1 MSAAAVTLPA
11 AHALSPGRVVNPWL
25 IGITV
30 SMAAFL
36 EVLDT
41 SVANV
46 ALPYIAGDLGASY
59 DDSTWVLTSYLAA
72 NAIVLPVSGWLAE
85 VMGRKRYFMI
95 SLVVFTASSLLC
107 GFAPNLLLLLL
118 FRALQGIGGGGL
130 QPMAQAI
137 LNDSFPPQQR
147 ASAFALY
154 GISAVLAP
162 TVGPM
167 LGGWITDNYS
177 WRWIFFIKLP
187 VALLALYLTYTL
199 VKDPPFLRRLK
210 RGGIRV
216 DYIGISF
223 LTLGVASLQILL
235 DKGQEDDWFGSH
247 FITTLV
253 ITAAVCLTSLVI
265 WEWFQK
271 EPIIDV
277 RMFKSFNFAAANV
290 MMFMLGFMLFSTL
303 VLIPEFLQT
312 LMGYTA
318 ELAGLALFG
327 GGVVLLFMM
336 PIVGRLSSKIQAKWL
351 IATGW
356 LCLAIGLFYCAH
368 KIDLFVSFRFATWLR
383 VTQVIGIGFLFV
395 PITAAGYIGVSPEK
409 GNSVSGIINFMRNI
423 GGSIG
428 TSVVTTMITRRG
440 QYHQQILVSH
450 ITPDFPAY
458 RSALHGL
465 SSKIAHSGLR
475 AGDAHNQAIAR
486 FYRLV
491 HQQGGALSYMDIF
504 WVLGALCS
512 IMFVLA
518 FFLKKNNP
526 GAGGHVG
533 AH

>member
-1 MSAAAVTLPA
+1 MSTASASLPA
-11 AHALSPGRVVNPWL
+11 QIVSRPAVNPWL
-25 IGITV
+25 IGVTV

-59 DDSTWVLTSYLAA
+59 DDSTWVLTSYLAS

-85 VMGRKRYFMI
+85 VFGRKRYFI
-95 SLVVFTASSLLC
+95 LSLIIFTISSLLC
-107 GFAPNLLLLLL
+107 GFAPSLPMLLL

-137 LNDSFPPQQR
+137 LNDTFPPEQR
-147 ASAFALY
+147 GAAFALY

-187 VALLALYLTYTL
+187 VALVTLYMTYAL
-199 VKDPPFLRRLK
+199 VREKPAASRIK
-210 RGGIRV
+210 NGGIRV
-216 DYIGISF
+216 DYIGIAF
-223 LTLGVASLQILL
+223 LTLGVASLQIVL

-247 FITTLV
+247 FITTLA
-253 ITAAVCLTSLVI
+253 ITATVCLISLVF
-265 WEWFQK
+265 WEWFRK
-271 EPIIDV
+271 EPIIEV
-277 RMFKSFNFAAANV
+277 RMFKSFNFAAANL
-290 MMFMLGFMLFSTL
+290 MMFMMGFMLFSTL

-327 GGVVLLFMM
+327 GGVVLLVMM
-336 PIVGRLSSKIQAKWL
+336 PIVGRLTSKIQARWL

-356 LCLAIGLFYCAH
+356 LCLAVGLFYCANQ
-368 KIDLFVSFRFATWLR
+368 IDLFVSFNFASWLR
-383 VTQVIGIGFLFV
+383 VAQVVGIGFLFV
-395 PITAAGYIGVSPEK
+395 PITAAGYIGVPPEK
-409 GNSVSGIINFMRNI
+409 GDSVSGIINFMRNI

-428 TSVVTTMITRRG
+428 TSVVGTMITRRS
-440 QYHQQILVSH
+440 QYHQQILVGH
-450 ITPDFPAY
+450 ITPD
-458 RSALHGL
+458 SAAFRGSLHGL
-465 SSKIAHSGLR
+465 TSSIRHSGL
-475 AGDAHNQAIAR
+475 GGVDANNQAIAR
-486 FYRLV
+486 YYGLV
-491 HQQGGALSYMDIF
+491 NQQAHTLSFMDTF
-504 WVLGALCS
+504 WVLAVLCA

-518 FFLKKNNP
+518 FFLKKNDP
-526 GAGGHVG
+526 GAGGDVAVG
-533 AH
+533 